1 MDEKDVKEHAK
12 GGDGEN
18 RLWAKDVKAA
28 EDAGRPRAEGGNG
41 NDEQQPGGSAR
52 ITPIGDEIKRPIIIP
67 PVLNRGGVWP

>member
-18 RLWAKDVKAA
+18 VVREEEVEAV
-28 EDAGRPRAEGGNG
+28 EEGGHRRAEGGNG